1 VGNPRAG
8 PSRVPR
14 VSGYGA
20 GTGGTGYQSFAMGA
34 MGGGGKRMSF
44 VGTGM
49 GTDEKSNS
57 LTMGLTDKEIDE
69 RVCLRISRSS

>member
-1 VGNPRAG
+1 MGGIPRAG

-20 GTGGTGYQSFAMGA
+20 GAGGSGYQPFAMNAVGR
-34 MGGGGKRMSF
+34 GGKRMSF
-44 VGTGM
+44 IPTGM
-49 GTDEKSNS
+49 DERTNS

-69 RVCLRISRSS
+69 RVCFRFSPRCF